1 MKNPTEGK
9 EEREEM
15 GERVS
20 SEKTARGGGGQRGVS
35 RGARNEGEGREK
47 IEEGKNRTKD
57 KYLHF
62 RGNW

>member
-1 MKNPTEGK
+1 MLSPMKNPTEGK

-35 RGARNEGEGREK
+35 RGARSAERGRGEREDRGRK
-47 IEEGKNRTKD
+47 EENKR
-57 KYLHF
+57 
-62 RGNW
+62 